1 MFTDLFINQRKVSF
15 SAFVNYALYSSN
27 GYYNKDSKISKNGD
41 FLTSPTISKI
51 YGQTLAYFLNK
62 EIILKYNNDS
72 NINLIELGS
81 NEGIL
86 MSHVVDYIKKYSPG
100 IYKKLKIILI
110 ERNSNLHKKI
120 NKNLSFHNDKL
131 IVETSIEA
139 LSVESKTAIIFCNEF
154 FDALPFER
162 CVLLDEKL
170 YQINIYMK
178 NGEILESLDL
188 LDSNLHEKFS
198 QYNLKCAD
206 NIFFEFP
213 VLEYEKY
220 FELLSKKFKNIFFL
234 INDYGNKSDF
244 FHSSPDPFGTSRCF
258 FEHKVSRDFYQNI
271 FNQDITH
278 DVNFSFLSLV
288 AKKFNFKEDN
298 FFSQTKFFIDN
309 DDVMELWTEKEYGA
323 LKKLVPPN
331 SMGEKFKFILFKR

>member
-120 NKNLSFHNDKL
+120 NKNLS
-131 IVETSIEA
+131 
-139 LSVESKTAIIFCNEF
+139 
-154 FDALPFER
+154 
-162 CVLLDEKL
+162 
-170 YQINIYMK
+170 
-178 NGEILESLDL
+178 
-188 LDSNLHEKFS
+188 
-198 QYNLKCAD
+198 
-206 NIFFEFP
+206 
-213 VLEYEKY
+213 
-220 FELLSKKFKNIFFL
+220 
-234 INDYGNKSDF
+234 
-244 FHSSPDPFGTSRCF
+244 
-258 FEHKVSRDFYQNI
+258 
-271 FNQDITH
+271 
-278 DVNFSFLSLV
+278 
-288 AKKFNFKEDN
+288 
-298 FFSQTKFFIDN
+298 
-309 DDVMELWTEKEYGA
+309 
-323 LKKLVPPN
+323 
-331 SMGEKFKFILFKR
+331 